1 MEKQKIK
8 VSEEAEKELAD
19 LCDKLFEWAEKNG
32 VRYITTHIRR
42 DSKKCALRALQA
54 SNVTYLI
61 DDASLD
67 FQDVTGKYDHF
78 YKRG

>member
-8 VSEEAEKELAD
+8 VSEKAEKELAD

-42 DSKKCALRALQA
+42 DGIKCPIQA
-54 SNVTYLI
+54 SHATYAI

-67 FQDVTGKYDHF
+67 FQDVTGKYDPL

>member
-8 VSEEAEKELAD
+8 VSEKAEKELAD

-32 VRYITTHIRR
+32 VRYLFASIRR
-42 DSKKCALRALQA
+42 DSLDNALTS
-54 SNVTYLI
+54 SNATYLI

-67 FQDVTGKYDHF
+67 FQDVTGKYNHF

>member
-32 VRYITTHIRR
+32 VRYLCTSIRR
-42 DSKKCALRALQA
+42 DSLVNALTS
-54 SNVTYLI
+54 SNATYLI

-67 FQDVTGKYDHF
+67 FQNVTGKYNHF